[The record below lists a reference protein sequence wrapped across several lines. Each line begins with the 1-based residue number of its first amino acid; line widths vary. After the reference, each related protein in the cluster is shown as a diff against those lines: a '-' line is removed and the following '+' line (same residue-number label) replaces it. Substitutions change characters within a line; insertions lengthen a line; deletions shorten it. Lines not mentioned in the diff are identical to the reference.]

1 MKTLYTF
8 VGIIV
13 VLGVCTGM
21 SYWIILN
28 LYQYQWLLFNK
39 VIWLI

>member
-28 LYQYQWLLFNK
+28 LFYESTK
-39 VIWLI
+39 AI

>member
-8 VGIIV
+8 AGIIV

-21 SYWIILN
+21 SYWIVLN